1 MEMSQIDIWKVIWE
15 SGIVVKMVLFIL
27 LFASVISWTI
37 ILRKRK
43 TLLEAHRNNA
53 HFLEIY
59 LSAAGLN
66 EVAQKVELM
75 GFSPYKQMFLHGHK
89 ELAKIKEIESHESL
103 SRVRSHFENFGFGM
117 IERSLKKGVNE
128 SQLKLERYL
137 AILASI
143 GSVTPFIGLFGTVW
157 GIIDS
162 FTGLAGGG
170 ATLDA
175 VAPGIAEA
183 LVATAV
189 GLFAAIPAVW
199 FYNYFS
205 NQIAVI
211 NTQMETFGQEFIN
224 VVERS
229 LMRD

>member
-1 MEMSQIDIWKVIWE
+1 MEMSQVDIFKVIWE

-37 ILRKRK
+37 ILNKRK
-43 TLLEAHRNNA
+43 TLRETHLNNA
-53 HFLEIY
+53 HFLDIY
-59 LSAAGLN
+59 LAASGLN
-66 EVAQKVELM
+66 EVAEKVENM
-75 GFSPYKQMFLHGHK
+75 GFSPYRQMFVHGHK
-89 ELAKIKEIESHESL
+89 ELHKIREAENADSSN
-103 SRVRSHFENFGFGM
+103 RVRHHFEAFGFGV

-143 GSVTPFIGLFGTVW
+143 GSVSPFIGLFGTVW